1 MSQEQ
6 ILKDIFLQQI
16 KNINILNSIFNELP
30 GITYMYNADGVY
42 LGQSD
47 FKHRDM
53 QKYCVP
59 KNVIGR
65 SIYDFFP
72 KKIVGYYMEF
82 AYEAMGA
89 DKELV
94 RYETYSGTGV
104 KYNELLYNRPL
115 KDKQGKIIGIV
126 GNIVDVNYLK
136 QTAVKLFNINDNL
149 GCSEKTKQ
157 EVYCYLENCLQV
169 TLKNML
175 NLVSRL
181 EVNII
186 NKNDNN
192 TIIVEMRNY
201 LKELLHNSKNIF
213 KKHNF
218 NKGNKNIIN
227 SHVEI

>member
-6 ILKDIFLQQI
+6 VLKDIFLQQI
-16 KNINILNSIFNELP
+16 KNINIMNSIFNELP

-47 FKHRDM
+47 FKRRDM

-65 SIYDFFP
+65 SVYDFFP
-72 KKIVGYYMEF
+72 KKIAMGFYMEF
-82 AYEAMGA
+82 AYEAMSE

-94 RYETYSGTGV
+94 RYKTYSGTGV
-104 KYNELLYNRPL
+104 EYNELLYNRPL
-115 KDKQGKIIGIV
+115 KDKQGKIIGVI

-149 GCSEKTKQ
+149 GCHEKTKQ
-157 EVYCYLENCLQV
+157 EIYYYLENCLQV

-175 NLVSRL
+175 NLVYRL
-181 EVNII
+181 EVNIT

-192 TIIVEMRNY
+192 AIIVEMRSY

-218 NKGNKNIIN
+218 NKDIIN
-227 SHVEI
+227 SHVNI